1 MCPKCQGFAERMNF
15 SSPRE
20 YRDRARQLI
29 EIVGQGTLRVVKAS
43 CPLEDLF
50 KSPWPGDIVTHEFE
64 CFACGQ
70 RFSLFAD
77 TYHGNASWEA
87 EATTPKPPQSV
98 Q

>member
-1 MCPKCQGFAERMNF
+1 MNF
-15 SSPRE
+15 SSPRK
-20 YRDRARQLI
+20 YRDRPRQLI

-43 CPLEDLF
+43 CQLEDLF

-64 CFACGQ
+64 CFANGQ

-77 TYHGNASWEA
+77 TYHGNASSEA
-87 EATTPKPPQSV
+87 EVTTPKPRQSV